1 MPVNDQRVIQIIF
14 ENINKI
20 EEKYVGYTDDLKHL
34 IGEVMMLERD
44 HQIQKTNIQQL
55 MGEKI
60 GIAANDL
67 YEKTK

>member
-20 EEKYVGYTDDLKHL
+20 EEKYVGYSDDLKHL
-34 IGEVMMLERD
+34 TGEVMMLERD
-44 HQIQKTNIQQL
+44 HQIQKTNIKQL

>member
-44 HQIQKTNIQQL
+44 HQIQKTNIKQL